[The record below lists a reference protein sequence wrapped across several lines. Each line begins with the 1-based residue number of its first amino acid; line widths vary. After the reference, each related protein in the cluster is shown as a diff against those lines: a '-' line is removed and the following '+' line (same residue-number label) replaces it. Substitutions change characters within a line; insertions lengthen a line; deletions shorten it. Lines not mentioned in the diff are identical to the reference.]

1 MGVWIENS
9 AEDREKLREMEISGE
24 MRGTNNN
31 NISAVVGDLSDVQ
44 SISEAFDGCRGVF
57 HTAGFI
63 DPAGLAGYSVS
74 LFPSYPNKPLIII

>member
-1 MGVWIENS
+1 M
-9 AEDREKLREMEISGE
+9 EMSGE

-31 NISAVVGDLSDVQ
+31 NISAVMGDLSDVQ

-74 LFPSYPNKPLIII
+74 LSFPPIQTSP